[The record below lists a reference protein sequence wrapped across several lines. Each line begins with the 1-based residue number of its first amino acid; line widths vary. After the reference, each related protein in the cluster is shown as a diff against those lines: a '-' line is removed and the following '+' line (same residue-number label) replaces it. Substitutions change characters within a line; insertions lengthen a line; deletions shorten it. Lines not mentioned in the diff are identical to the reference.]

1 MANNEK
7 TYQAILHGNLSWDYG
22 KKLVILLFSYYNL
35 DYFGSGGVY
44 EYTAGKY
51 WSLNLLHW
59 KEKKKPV
66 LLVMEFCK

>member
-1 MANNEK
+1 MAAEQLYVIHWEIMKKHIKLYSMGTCLEIMEK
-7 TYQAILHGNLSWDYG
+7 

-51 WSLNLLHW
+51 
-59 KEKKKPV
+59 
-66 LLVMEFCK
+66 